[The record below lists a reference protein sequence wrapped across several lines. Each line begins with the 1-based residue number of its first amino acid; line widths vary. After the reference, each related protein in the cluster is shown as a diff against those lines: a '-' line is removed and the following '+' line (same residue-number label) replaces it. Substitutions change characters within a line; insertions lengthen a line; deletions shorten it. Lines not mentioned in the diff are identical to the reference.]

1 MNIPEKIELRSGA
14 LALPAPAAEA
24 AASGCSHCGLA
35 CRAGDL
41 YCCYGCEIAAQIA
54 KEGAE
59 EHGKTKAALLVSLLL
74 SMTVMM
80 LSLFLFQ
87 EDVYGVAPGAEGA
100 WLSSAYRVASAV
112 LSTPVILLLGV
123 PIARRAFRTVRKGRM
138 SMDLLVAA
146 GAFAAYGISIQA
158 ILAGRR
164 GVYFDSATSALI
176 LSTLG
181 RYLEATGRAKASSL
195 LGPSLK
201 RSSEPVLVQSDS
213 GAFEPRAPSL
223 VLPGDRLR
231 IDTEEVL
238 PVDARLLGRAA
249 EVNLGVL
256 TGESVPVL
264 KQPGDELP
272 AGAIV
277 IAGPIECEAVRP
289 PRESTLERLADL
301 AKKLSSRPTSL
312 QRWADRFAAALTPI
326 VVVTALGT
334 LALHAHRGTAQE
346 GVIAAL
352 AVVLAAC
359 PCTYGVATPLVFW
372 LALRKALAHGVLVR
386 SASVLEE
393 LRGVRAVAFDKTGT
407 LTDRDLSV
415 LRVEVEPGSGV
426 SKEEALSCLR
436 ALEEGNKHPV
446 GQAISRHA
454 EAALAGS
461 AQAGSAKVESAK
473 EESARSGHA
482 QAGSAKVESAGSG
495 HAQAASIVLR
505 ERQIVP
511 GKGVRGVDAEG
522 RELLLG
528 SAAWLSAS
536 GVAAGEQRSSLAA
549 EAAPQSRLSGAR
561 VVLAR
566 GGRVLARVFVGEV
579 LRPEAKEAVL
589 ALAKDGIG
597 AFMLTG
603 DGATGAAEAAASLA
617 IEAHAGLSAEDKVRE
632 LEKAGGGV
640 AMVGD
645 GLNDAPALAG
655 TRPSFA
661 MHGGTDLAR
670 GMAQVSLLTPDLR
683 LVPWTIALSKRAF
696 AIARSNLIG
705 STIYNLV
712 FLTLAA
718 TGTLRPVWAGISMAT
733 SSLLVLASASRV
745 RAFAPPTGAE
755 AVDVLDDPTEKE
767 LAL

>member
-1 MNIPEKIELRSGA
+1 MNASPKVEVGDVPA
-14 LALPAPAAEA
+14 LAAPAPANVA
-24 AASGCSHCGLA
+24 GCGHCGLA
-35 CRAGDL
+35 CRAGDP

-87 EDVYGVAPGAEGA
+87 EDVYSVDAAGA
-100 WLSSAYRVASAV
+100 WLSKGYRIASGV

-123 PIARRAFRTVRKGRM
+123 PILRRAARTLRKGRM
-138 SMDLLVAA
+138 SMDLLVGA
-146 GAFAAYGISIQA
+146 GAFAAYGISIYA
-158 ILAGRR
+158 IAVGRR

-195 LGPSLK
+195 LGPSLR
-201 RSSEPVLVQSDS
+201 RSSEPVLVL
-213 GAFEPRAPSL
+213 GEGGFAEKAPSL
-223 VLPGDRLR
+223 VVPGDRLK
-231 IDTEEVL
+231 IDTEEVV
-238 PVDARLLGRAA
+238 PVDARLCGHPA

-264 KQPGDELP
+264 RQPGDEIP
-272 AGAIV
+272 AGAIIV
-277 IAGPIECEAVRP
+277 AGPIECEAIRP
-289 PRESTLERLADL
+289 LKDSTLERLSDL
-301 AKKLSSRPTSL
+301 AKKLASRPTSL
-312 QRWADRFAAALTPI
+312 QRWADRFAAVLTPL
-326 VVVTALGT
+326 VVILAFGT
-334 LALHAHRGTAQE
+334 LAFHVRQASAAD

-372 LALRKALAHGVLVR
+372 LALRKALAHGVLIR

-393 LRGVRAVAFDKTGT
+393 LSKVRAVAFDKTGT
-407 LTDRDLSV
+407 LTERELSV
-415 LRVEVEPGSGV
+415 QGVEAEGDAS
-426 SKEEALSCLR
+426 EAEVMACLLS
-436 ALEEGNKHPV
+436 LEEGTKHPV
-446 GQAISRHA
+446 GQAVFKF
-454 EAALAGS
+454 
-461 AQAGSAKVESAK
+461 AQTTGKAPLP
-473 EESARSGHA
+473 
-482 QAGSAKVESAGSG
+482 
-495 HAQAASIVLR
+495 LR
-505 ERQIVP
+505 DRAMVA
-511 GKGVRGVDAEG
+511 GKGVRGVDPEG

-528 SAAWLSAS
+528 SAPWLAS
-536 GVAAGEQRSSLAA
+536 LGVEGAMGPGPGAKSPEATGTDPAASPVAGLR
-549 EAAPQSRLSGAR
+549 GAIARDPASDSPVAGLR

-566 GGRVLARVFVGEV
+566 AGRVMARVHIGEV
-579 LRPEAKEAVL
+579 LRPEAKEAVD
-589 ALAKDGIG
+589 ALAKDGIS

-603 DGATGAAEAAASLA
+603 DASSGASEAAASLG
-617 IEAHAGLSAEDKVRE
+617 IEASAGLSAEDKVRA
-632 LEKAGGGV
+632 LESAGGGV

-661 MHGGTDLAR
+661 VHGGTDLAR

-696 AIARSNLIG
+696 SIARTNLIA

-712 FLTLAA
+712 FLTLA
-718 TGTLRPVWAGISMAT
+718 TMGTLRPVWAGISMAT

-745 RAFAPPTGAE
+745 RAFAPPFGAE
-755 AVDVLDDPTEKE
+755 HIDVLDDPTEKE
-767 LAL
+767 PVL

>member
-1 MNIPEKIELRSGA
+1 MPA
-14 LALPAPAAEA
+14 LAAPAPANVA
-24 AASGCSHCGLA
+24 GCGHCGLA
-35 CRAGDL
+35 CRAGDP

-87 EDVYGVAPGAEGA
+87 EDVYTVDATGA
-100 WLSSAYRVASAV
+100 WLSSAYRVASGV

-123 PIARRAFRTVRKGRM
+123 PILRRAGRTLRKGRM
-138 SMDLLVAA
+138 SMDLLVGA
-146 GAFAAYGISIQA
+146 GAFAAYGISIYA
-158 ILAGRR
+158 IAVGRR

-195 LGPSLK
+195 LGPSLR
-201 RSSEPVLVQSDS
+201 RSSEPVLVLGES
-213 GAFEPRAPSL
+213 GFAEKAPSL
-223 VLPGDRLR
+223 VVPGDRLK

-238 PVDARLLGRAA
+238 PVDARLCGHPA

-264 KQPGDELP
+264 RQPGDEIP
-272 AGAIV
+272 AGAIIV
-277 IAGPIECEAVRP
+277 AGPIECEAIRP
-289 PRESTLERLADL
+289 LKDSTLERLSDL
-301 AKKLSSRPTSL
+301 AKKLASRPTSL
-312 QRWADRFAAALTPI
+312 QRWADRFAAVLTPL
-326 VVVTALGT
+326 VVILAFGT
-334 LALHAHRGTAQE
+334 LAYHVRQASGSE

-386 SASVLEE
+386 SAAVLEE
-393 LRGVRAVAFDKTGT
+393 LSKVRAVAFDKTGT
-407 LTDRDLSV
+407 LTERELSV
-415 LRVEVEPGSGV
+415 QEVLVDAGAGAS
-426 SKEEALSCLR
+426 EADVMACLLS
-436 ALEEGNKHPV
+436 LEEGTKHPV
-446 GQAISRHA
+446 GQAVF
-454 EAALAGS
+454 
-461 AQAGSAKVESAK
+461 KFP
-473 EESARSGHA
+473 
-482 QAGSAKVESAGSG
+482 
-495 HAQAASIVLR
+495 QAAGAAAVPLR
-505 ERQIVP
+505 DRKMVA
-511 GKGVRGVDAEG
+511 GKGVRGVDSEG

-528 SAAWLSAS
+528 SAHWLASAGVS
-536 GVAAGEQRSSLAA
+536 GAMGPDREAADAEPREGSPAAGL
-549 EAAPQSRLSGAR
+549 R

-566 GGRVLARVFVGEV
+566 GGRVMARVRIGEV
-579 LRPEAKEAVL
+579 LRPEAKESVD
-589 ALAKDGIG
+589 ALAKDGIS

-603 DGATGAAEAAASLA
+603 DASSGASEAAALLG
-617 IEAHAGLSAEDKVRE
+617 IEASAGLSAEDKVRA
-632 LEKAGGGV
+632 LEAAGGGV

-661 MHGGTDLAR
+661 VHGGTDLAR

-696 AIARSNLIG
+696 SIARTNLIA

-712 FLTLAA
+712 FLALA
-718 TGTLRPVWAGISMAT
+718 TMGVLRPVWAGISMAT

-745 RAFAPPTGAE
+745 RAFAPPLGAE
-755 AVDVLDDPTEKE
+755 HIDVLDDPTEKE
-767 LAL
+767 PVL

>member
-1 MNIPEKIELRSGA
+1 MNASPKVEVGDAPA
-14 LALPAPAAEA
+14 LAAPAPANVA
-24 AASGCSHCGLA
+24 GCGHCGLA
-35 CRAGDL
+35 CRAGDP

-87 EDVYGVAPGAEGA
+87 EDVYSVDAAGA
-100 WLSSAYRVASAV
+100 WLSKGYRIASGV

-123 PIARRAFRTVRKGRM
+123 PILRRAARTLRKGRM
-138 SMDLLVAA
+138 SMDLLVGA
-146 GAFAAYGISIQA
+146 GAFAAYGISIYA
-158 ILAGRR
+158 IAVGRR

-195 LGPSLK
+195 LGPSLR
-201 RSSEPVLVQSDS
+201 RSSEPVLVL
-213 GAFEPRAPSL
+213 GEGGFAEKAPSL
-223 VLPGDRLR
+223 VVPGDRLK
-231 IDTEEVL
+231 IDTEEVV
-238 PVDARLLGRAA
+238 PVDARLCGHPA

-264 KQPGDELP
+264 RQPGDEIP
-272 AGAIV
+272 AGAIIV
-277 IAGPIECEAVRP
+277 AGPIECEAVRP
-289 PRESTLERLADL
+289 LKDSTLERLSDL
-301 AKKLSSRPTSL
+301 AKKLASRPTSL
-312 QRWADRFAAALTPI
+312 QRWADRFAAVLTPL
-326 VVVTALGT
+326 VVILAFGT
-334 LALHAHRGTAQE
+334 LAFHVRQASAAD

-372 LALRKALAHGVLVR
+372 LALRKALAHGVLIR
-386 SASVLEE
+386 SAAVLEE
-393 LRGVRAVAFDKTGT
+393 LSKVRAVAFDKTGT
-407 LTDRDLSV
+407 LTERELSV
-415 LRVEVEPGSGV
+415 QGVENEGDAS
-426 SKEEALSCLR
+426 EAEVMACLLS
-436 ALEEGNKHPV
+436 LEEGTKHPV
-446 GQAISRHA
+446 GQAVFKF
-454 EAALAGS
+454 
-461 AQAGSAKVESAK
+461 AQTTGKAPLP
-473 EESARSGHA
+473 
-482 QAGSAKVESAGSG
+482 
-495 HAQAASIVLR
+495 LR
-505 ERQIVP
+505 DRAMVA
-511 GKGVRGVDAEG
+511 GKGVRGVDPEG

-528 SAAWLSAS
+528 SAPWLAS
-536 GVAAGEQRSSLAA
+536 LGVEGAMGPGPGASSPAAADA
-549 EAAPQSRLSGAR
+549 AAPVAGLR

-566 GGRVLARVFVGEV
+566 AGRVMARVHIGEV
-579 LRPEAKEAVL
+579 LRPEAKEAVD
-589 ALAKDGIG
+589 ALAKDGIS

-603 DGATGAAEAAASLA
+603 DASSGASEAAASLG
-617 IEAHAGLSAEDKVRE
+617 IEASAGLSAEDKVRA
-632 LEKAGGGV
+632 LESAGGGV

-661 MHGGTDLAR
+661 VHGGTDLAR

-696 AIARSNLIG
+696 SIARTNLIA

-712 FLTLAA
+712 FLALA
-718 TGTLRPVWAGISMAT
+718 TMGILRPVWAGISMAT

-745 RAFAPPTGAE
+745 RAFAPPFGAE
-755 AVDVLDDPTEKE
+755 NIDVLDDPTEKDPV
-767 LAL
+767 L

>member
-1 MNIPEKIELRSGA
+1 MDAATKVDVGDVTA
-14 LALPAPAAEA
+14 LVAPAPANVA
-24 AASGCSHCGLA
+24 GCGHCGLA
-35 CRAGDL
+35 CRAGDA
-41 YCCYGCEIAAQIA
+41 YCCYGCEVAAQIA

-87 EDVYGVAPGAEGA
+87 EDVYGVDARGA
-100 WLSSAYRVASAV
+100 WLSNVYRIASGV

-123 PIARRAFRTVRKGRM
+123 PILRRAARTLRQGRM
-138 SMDLLVAA
+138 SMDLLVGA
-146 GAFAAYGISIQA
+146 GAWAAYGISIYA
-158 ILAGRR
+158 IAVGRR

-201 RSSEPVLVQSDS
+201 RSTEPVLVLGES
-213 GAFEPRAPSL
+213 GYSEKAPSL
-223 VLPGDRLR
+223 VVPGDRLK
-231 IDTEEVL
+231 IDTEEVV
-238 PVDARLLGRAA
+238 PVDARLVGHAA

-264 KQPGDELP
+264 RHPGDEIP
-272 AGAIV
+272 AGAIIV
-277 IAGPIECEAVRP
+277 AGPIECDALRP
-289 PRESTLERLADL
+289 LKDSTLERLSDL
-301 AKKLSSRPTSL
+301 AKKLASRPTSL
-312 QRWADRFAAALTPI
+312 QRWADRFAAVLTPL
-326 VVVTALGT
+326 VVALAFGT
-334 LALHAHRGTAQE
+334 LAYHAHKASSEE

-393 LRGVRAVAFDKTGT
+393 LSKVKAVAFDKTGT
-407 LTDRDLSV
+407 LTERELSV
-415 LRVEVEPGSGV
+415 SGV
-426 SKEEALSCLR
+426 ETAEGASEADVMGCLA

-446 GQAISRHA
+446 GQAVFKFAR
-454 EAALAGS
+454 AAGATT
-461 AQAGSAKVESAK
+461 VE
-473 EESARSGHA
+473 
-482 QAGSAKVESAGSG
+482 
-495 HAQAASIVLR
+495 LR
-505 ERQIVP
+505 DRKLVP
-511 GKGVRGVDAEG
+511 GKGVSGVDGEG
-522 RELLLG
+522 RTLLLG
-528 SAAWLSAS
+528 AAAWLAS
-536 GVAAGEQRSSLAA
+536 EGVEGATDAAAT
-549 EAAPQSRLSGAR
+549 SGLR

-566 GGRVLARVFVGEV
+566 DGRVMARVRIGEV
-579 LRPEAKEAVL
+579 LRPEAKEAVE
-589 ALAKDGIG
+589 ALARDGIG

-603 DGATGAAEAAASLA
+603 DASSGASEAAASLG
-617 IEAHAGLSAEDKVRE
+617 IEASAGLSAEDKVRA
-632 LEKAGGGV
+632 LESKGGGV

-661 MHGGTDLAR
+661 VHGGTDLAR

-696 AIARSNLIG
+696 SIARTNLVA
-705 STIYNLV
+705 STIYNFV
-712 FLTLAA
+712 FLLLAA
-718 TGTLRPVWAGISMAT
+718 TGALKPVFAGISMAT

-745 RAFAPPTGAE
+745 RAFAPPNGAE
-755 AVDVLDDPTEKE
+755 EIDVLDDPTEKE
-767 LAL
+767 PVL

>member
-1 MNIPEKIELRSGA
+1 MSASSKAEVGDVPA
-14 LALPAPAAEA
+14 LVAPAPANVA
-24 AASGCSHCGLA
+24 GCGHCGLA
-35 CRAGDL
+35 CRAGDP

-87 EDVYGVAPGAEGA
+87 EDVYSVDAAGA
-100 WLSSAYRVASAV
+100 WLSKGYRIASGV

-123 PIARRAFRTVRKGRM
+123 PILRRAARTLRKGRM
-138 SMDLLVAA
+138 SMDLLVGA
-146 GAFAAYGISIQA
+146 GAFAAYGISIYA
-158 ILAGRR
+158 IAVGRR

-195 LGPSLK
+195 LGPSLR
-201 RSSEPVLVQSDS
+201 RSSEPVLVL
-213 GAFEPRAPSL
+213 GEGGFAEKAPSL
-223 VLPGDRLR
+223 VVPGDRLK
-231 IDTEEVL
+231 IDTEEVV
-238 PVDARLLGRAA
+238 PVDARLCGHPA

-264 KQPGDELP
+264 RQPGDEIP
-272 AGAIV
+272 AGAIIV
-277 IAGPIECEAVRP
+277 AGPIECEAIRP
-289 PRESTLERLADL
+289 LKDSTLERLSDL
-301 AKKLSSRPTSL
+301 AKKLASRPTSL
-312 QRWADRFAAALTPI
+312 QRWADRFAAVLTPL
-326 VVVTALGT
+326 VVILAFGT
-334 LALHAHRGTAQE
+334 LAFHVRQASTAD

-372 LALRKALAHGVLVR
+372 LALRKALAHGVLIR
-386 SASVLEE
+386 SAAVLEE
-393 LRGVRAVAFDKTGT
+393 LSKVRAVAFDKTGT
-407 LTDRDLSV
+407 LTERELSV
-415 LRVEVEPGSGV
+415 QGIETENGASEAEVM
-426 SKEEALSCLR
+426 ACLLS
-436 ALEEGNKHPV
+436 LEEGTKHPV
-446 GQAISRHA
+446 GQAVFKFA
-454 EAALAGS
+454 QKTGEAPLP
-461 AQAGSAKVESAK
+461 
-473 EESARSGHA
+473 
-482 QAGSAKVESAGSG
+482 
-495 HAQAASIVLR
+495 LR
-505 ERQIVP
+505 DRAMVA
-511 GKGVRGVDAEG
+511 GKGVRGVDPEG

-528 SAAWLSAS
+528 SAQWLETLGVEGAMGPGPGAKSPEATGTDPSA
-536 GVAAGEQRSSLAA
+536 AAGL
-549 EAAPQSRLSGAR
+549 R

-566 GGRVLARVFVGEV
+566 AGRVMARVHIGEV
-579 LRPEAKEAVL
+579 LRPEAKEAVD
-589 ALAKDGIG
+589 ALAKDGIS

-603 DGATGAAEAAASLA
+603 DASSGASEAAASLG
-617 IEAHAGLSAEDKVRE
+617 IEASAGLSAEDKVRA
-632 LEKAGGGV
+632 LETAGGGV

-661 MHGGTDLAR
+661 VHGGTDLAR

-696 AIARSNLIG
+696 SIARTNLIA

-712 FLTLAA
+712 FLTLA
-718 TGTLRPVWAGISMAT
+718 TMGTLRPVWAGISMAT

-745 RAFAPPTGAE
+745 RAFAPPFGAE
-755 AVDVLDDPTEKE
+755 AIDVLDDPTEKE
-767 LAL
+767 PVL

>member
-1 MNIPEKIELRSGA
+1 MDAATKVDVGDVTA
-14 LALPAPAAEA
+14 LVAPAPANVA
-24 AASGCSHCGLA
+24 GCGHCGLA
-35 CRAGDL
+35 CRAGDA
-41 YCCYGCEIAAQIA
+41 YCCYGCEVAAQIA

-87 EDVYGVAPGAEGA
+87 EDVYGVDARGA
-100 WLSSAYRVASAV
+100 WLSNVYRIASGV

-123 PIARRAFRTVRKGRM
+123 PILRRAARTLRQGRM
-138 SMDLLVAA
+138 SMDLLVGA
-146 GAFAAYGISIQA
+146 GAWAAYGISIYA
-158 ILAGRR
+158 IAVGRR

-201 RSSEPVLVQSDS
+201 RSTEPVLVLGES
-213 GAFEPRAPSL
+213 GYSEKAPSL
-223 VLPGDRLR
+223 VVPGDRLK
-231 IDTEEVL
+231 IDTEEVV
-238 PVDARLLGRAA
+238 PVDARLVGHAA

-264 KQPGDELP
+264 RHPGDEIP
-272 AGAIV
+272 AGAIIV
-277 IAGPIECEAVRP
+277 AGPIECDALRP
-289 PRESTLERLADL
+289 LKDSTLERLSDL
-301 AKKLSSRPTSL
+301 AKKLASRPTSL
-312 QRWADRFAAALTPI
+312 QRWADRFAAVLTPL
-326 VVVTALGT
+326 VVALAFGT
-334 LALHAHRGTAQE
+334 LAYHAHKASSEE

-393 LRGVRAVAFDKTGT
+393 LSKVKAVAFDKTGT
-407 LTDRDLSV
+407 LTERELSV
-415 LRVEVEPGSGV
+415 SGV
-426 SKEEALSCLR
+426 ETAEGASEADVMACLA

-446 GQAISRHA
+446 GQAVFKFAR
-454 EAALAGS
+454 AAGPTT
-461 AQAGSAKVESAK
+461 VE
-473 EESARSGHA
+473 
-482 QAGSAKVESAGSG
+482 
-495 HAQAASIVLR
+495 LR
-505 ERQIVP
+505 DRKLVP
-511 GKGVRGVDAEG
+511 GKGVRGVDGEG
-522 RELLLG
+522 RTLLLG
-528 SAAWLSAS
+528 AAAWLAS
-536 GVAAGEQRSSLAA
+536 EGVKGATDAAAT
-549 EAAPQSRLSGAR
+549 SGLR

-566 GGRVLARVFVGEV
+566 DGRVMARVRIGEV
-579 LRPEAKEAVL
+579 LRPEAKEAVE
-589 ALAKDGIG
+589 ALARDGIG

-603 DGATGAAEAAASLA
+603 DASSGASEAAASLGIKA
-617 IEAHAGLSAEDKVRE
+617 SAGLSAEDKVRA
-632 LEKAGGGV
+632 LESKGGGV

-661 MHGGTDLAR
+661 VHGGTDLAR

-696 AIARSNLIG
+696 SIARTNLVA
-705 STIYNLV
+705 STIYNFV
-712 FLTLAA
+712 FLLLAA
-718 TGTLRPVWAGISMAT
+718 TGALKPVFAGISMAT

-745 RAFAPPTGAE
+745 RAFAPPNGAE
-755 AVDVLDDPTEKE
+755 EIDVLDDPTEKE
-767 LAL
+767 PVL